1 MLNLE
6 AEPVLTDFDPLHSV
20 EGIELNGIPAIHQN
34 SIVGNT
40 REEAVDLICKQLKE
54 DLLDSKVHR
63 YRISWLTND
72 TDGMVNTQTYM
83 NDCTLPNPT
92 KVYGNRAEIP
102 MRDYCDG
109 ASLYQRLANQVQI
122 QACTFTNSEG
132 KEEFD
137 VSAGDPESQNSFSEV
152 LDK

>member
-6 AEPVLTDFDPLHSV
+6 AEPTLTDFDPLHSV
-20 EGIELNGIPAIHQN
+20 DAIELKGIPTIHHN
-34 SIVGNT
+34 SIVEKT

-54 DLLDSKVHR
+54 DLLDPKVHR
-63 YRISWLTND
+63 YRISWLAND
-72 TDGMVNTQTYM
+72 TDGVVNTQTYM

-152 LDK
+152 LNK